1 MYVGEQEAAA
11 PALLLGQLAIGMIQ
25 VSFTCLLRSTA
36 CPLTN
41 GRQGCNLRNQ
51 VVAQGYMAAMD
62 LGLEARY
69 KDVRTS

>member
-1 MYVGEQEAAA
+1 MLTVCYMRCVKYEENVG
-11 PALLLGQLAIGMIQ
+11 
-25 VSFTCLLRSTA
+25 
-36 CPLTN
+36 
-41 GRQGCNLRNQ
+41 